1 MCKGRCPEGAEGL
14 SFEMSDDRERFKG
27 EKPVAIIRSPAI
39 FIASILMAAISIVE
53 FMCIPL
59 VALRLETGK
68 IGLSIFFAIFG
79 LLCLIISAVG
89 LATRVKIYESGFT
102 EGPFDRTSVLY
113 KDCVSKSPVIAYAMT
128 KGRKEIHHI
137 KIDLSDGTSFD
148 LAQWEMKP
156 VLTER
161 IGLDELPIKEII
173 DSDLED

>member
-1 MCKGRCPEGAEGL
+1 
-14 SFEMSDDRERFKG
+14 MSVDRDRFKG
-27 EKPVAIIRSPAI
+27 EKIVAVIRSPAI
-39 FIASILMAAISIVE
+39 LIAGVLMAVISAAE
-53 FMCIPL
+53 FLGIPL

-68 IGLSIFFAIFG
+68 IGFSIFFGVFG
-79 LLCLIISAVG
+79 LLCLVVSVVA
-89 LATRVKIYESGFT
+89 LSTRVKVYEAGFT
-102 EGPFDRTSVLY
+102 EEGPFDRTSVLY

-137 KIDLSDGTSFD
+137 IIDLSDGTSFD

-173 DSDLED
+173 DTDLEE